1 MVTKR
6 GMHSFIDLSIFLH
19 WQAQPLGHQ
28 EVVGSLSSTQDEILL
43 LADNALKDDMD
54 IRKEEEARLAIGKS
68 LYNLTNYLEWNTS
81 FPELISHVLL
91 QLNIEF
97 RMLI

>member
-43 LADNALKDDMD
+43 AGNALKDDMD
-54 IRKEEEARLAIGKS
+54 IRKEEEARLAIEKS
-68 LYNLTNYLEWNTS
+68 LYNLTNYLGWNTS